1 MNKSKLLQL
10 GAIVAIAAVA
20 IYVLQPKTM
29 PAVASEDT
37 TEAAPAGRALASVT
51 VPELTG
57 NALIGEKIFNSSCK
71 ACHGP
76 NGEGQAGVAPPFINK
91 IYKPNHHGDE
101 AFQRAVAQGVRS
113 HHWRFGNM
121 PPIEGLTRGDV
132 KMIVAYIRQLQRANG
147 IN

>member
-1 MNKSKLLQL
+1 MKKSKLIQL
-10 GAIVAIAAVA
+10 GAIVAVAAVA
-20 IYVLQPKTM
+20 IYALQPKTM
-29 PAVASEDT
+29 IQPSK
-37 TEAAPAGRALASVT
+37 GRALAAVT

-57 NALIGEKIFNSSCK
+57 NAVLGRTIFNSSCK
-71 ACHGP
+71 TCHGP
-76 NGEGQAGVAPPFINK
+76 NGEGQAGVAPPLIHK
-91 IYKPNHHGDE
+91 IYEPNHHGDE

-132 KMIVAYIRQLQRANG
+132 KMILSYIRQLQIANG